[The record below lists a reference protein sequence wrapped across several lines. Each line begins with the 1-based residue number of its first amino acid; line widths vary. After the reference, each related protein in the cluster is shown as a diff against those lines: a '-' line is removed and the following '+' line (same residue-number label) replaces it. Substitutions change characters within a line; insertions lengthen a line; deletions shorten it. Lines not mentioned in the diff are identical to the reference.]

1 MSLET
6 IPEFESLPDSWEVK
20 ALADLVHK
28 DRKISYGIVQ
38 PGFHDEDGVPI
49 IRVNNIRQNRIV
61 SDDVMKVSPEI
72 EEQYKRTRIQG
83 GELLVTL
90 VGSLGEVAIA
100 EDECKGWNLARAVG
114 VVPIEGRANAE
125 WVKFYLGSRIAKY
138 FIGMWANTT
147 VQHTLNLK
155 DLAQLPVP
163 LPPHGEREGL
173 IEFIGSLDEK
183 IELNRKQN
191 RTLEAIAQ
199 ALFKRWF
206 VEFEF
211 PDENGRPYRSSGGA
225 MQPSELGEIPVGWE
239 VKPLDQIADYLN
251 GLALQKFPP
260 EGDEYLPVIKIRE
273 MKQGVTANSDKAS
286 TKLDPKYIVDDGD
299 VLFSWSGSLEVDI
312 WYNGKGALNQ
322 HLFKV
327 TSENYPKWFYY
338 LWTKHHLRAF
348 QAVAADKATT
358 MGHIQRGHL
367 SDALTVCPP
376 GDMVPVL
383 SDTFEALIDKIISC
397 RIESRTLARLRDT
410 LLPKLLS
417 GELRV
422 GDAAERM
429 EATA

>member
-1 MSLET
+1 MSVEV
-6 IPEFESLPDSWEVK
+6 IPEFESLPESWDLRP
-20 ALADLVHK
+20 LADLVSE

-38 PGFHDEDGVPI
+38 PGFHDDFGVPI

-61 SDDVMKVSPEI
+61 ADDVMRVSAEI
-72 EEQYKRTRIQG
+72 ESQYKRTRIQG

-100 EDECKGWNLARAVG
+100 DDKYRGWNLARAVG
-114 VVPIEGRANAE
+114 VVPIADPAIAE
-125 WVKFYLGSRIAKY
+125 WVKFYLGSRIARY

-163 LPPHGEREGL
+163 LPPAGERQEL
-173 IEFIGSLDEK
+173 IELIGSLDEK

-211 PDENGRPYRSSGGA
+211 PDENGRPYKSSGGA

-239 VKPLDQIADYLN
+239 VKPLDQIAEYLN

-273 MKQGVTANSDKAS
+273 MRQGITESSDKAS
-286 TKLDPKYIVDDGD
+286 TRLDQKYIVDDGD

-312 WYNGKGALNQ
+312 WCHGKGALNQ

-327 TSENYPKWFYY
+327 TSNDYPKWFYY

-348 QAVAADKATT
+348 QAIAADKATT

-367 SDALTVCPP
+367 TDALTACPP
-376 GDMVPVL
+376 DEELPRF
-383 SDTFEALIDKIISC
+383 SETFAPLIEKIIST
-397 RIESRTLARLRDT
+397 RIEARTLTKLRDT
-410 LLPKLLS
+410 LLPKLMS

-422 GDAAERM
+422 GDAA
-429 EATA
+429 